1 MEPNRFRIREQN
13 METLQ
18 QMYQNGPTMNGSSS
32 EILHQVRVLIDL
44 SKKIAILFNV
54 SFLMRQEKPFI
65 AHPHLSRSS

>member
-13 METLQ
+13 MEALQ

-44 SKKIAILFNV
+44 SKKKLQY
-54 SFLMRQEKPFI
+54 FLMCRF
-65 AHPHLSRSS
+65 